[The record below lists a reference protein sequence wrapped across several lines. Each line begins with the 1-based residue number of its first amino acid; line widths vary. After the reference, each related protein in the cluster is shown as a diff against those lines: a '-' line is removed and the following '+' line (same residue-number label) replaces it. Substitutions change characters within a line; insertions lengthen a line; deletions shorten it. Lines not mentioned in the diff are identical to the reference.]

1 MVTASQKKTTL
12 RIDEKIL
19 AEVVSA
25 AQRDNRSVNQQIVYY
40 LREALKREAPFHSP
54 AAKA

>member
-1 MVTASQKKTTL
+1 MTANQKKTTL

-19 AEVVSA
+19 AEVVTA
-25 AQRDNRSVNQQIVYY
+25 A
-40 LREALKREAPFHSP
+40 LREALKRESPFHYP

>member
-1 MVTASQKKTTL
+1 MTANQKKTTL

-19 AEVVSA
+19 AEVVTA
-25 AQRDNRSVNQQIVYY
+25 AQRDNRSVNQQIVFY

>member
-1 MVTASQKKTTL
+1 MTVNRKKTTL

-19 AEVVSA
+19 AEVVTA